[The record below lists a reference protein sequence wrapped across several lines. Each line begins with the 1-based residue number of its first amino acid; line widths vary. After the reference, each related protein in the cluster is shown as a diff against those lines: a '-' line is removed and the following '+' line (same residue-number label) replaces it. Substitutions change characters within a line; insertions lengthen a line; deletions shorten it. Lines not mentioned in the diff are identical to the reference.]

1 MPGRGRTWREGGLP
15 DSTVTSDELKDL
27 TILTADIASGA
38 VIGTKLGFFK
48 SPPIPMSGAP
58 IPIPHGLGRVP
69 AKVTIT
75 IVDGPPVY
83 VPPMIT
89 EGVHTA
95 TDVIVS
101 GTMGWFVVVEAT

>member
-69 AKVTIT
+69 SKVTLTILDDHPCNQPTIIT
-75 IVDGPPVY
+75 YED
-83 VPPMIT
+83 
-89 EGVHTA
+89 HTA
-95 TDVIVS
+95 TDVIV
-101 GTMGWFVVVEAT
+101 

>member
-48 SPPIPMSGAP
+48 SAP

-101 GTMGWFVVVEAT
+101 GTMGWFVVVKAT